1 MGRRTAKQQELKL
14 GKSFSYYIA
23 LQNRWDIHQFDAKA
37 AYLNAPLSHKIY
49 VQDTENGIT
58 QYWKLHKALYG
69 PKQAGHEWYNMMVDI
84 MEKAGL
90 TQCIGDPGC
99 FRMGHIAT
107 ISTHID
113 DMLAIGSP

>member
-1 MGRRTAKQQELKL
+1 
-14 GKSFSYYIA
+14 
-23 LQNRWDIHQFDAKA
+23 
-37 AYLNAPLSHKIY
+37 
-49 VQDTENGIT
+49 
-58 QYWKLHKALYG
+58 
-69 PKQAGHEWYNMMVDI
+69 MMVDI